1 MLAMEPQARIPYLR
15 TMKNWIVIVVIMLA
29 GKLHAQI
36 TVIKDDRID
45 AMVKAQSVITPPAN
59 SPQISG
65 YRIQLIFDSD
75 KAVIDDARAKFLA
88 QFPKVD
94 TYVEF
99 TAPHYFLKVG
109 DFRTQLEAERVKAAV
124 QAQFPTAFIA
134 KEKINNINGIW

>member
-1 MLAMEPQARIPYLR
+1 
-15 TMKNWIVIVVIMLA
+15 MKKWIAITVLMFA
-29 GKLHAQI
+29 GKLQAQI
-36 TVIKDDRID
+36 TVIKDERID
-45 AMVKAQSVITPPAN
+45 ALVKAQSVITPPAN

-75 KAVIDDARAKFLA
+75 KAIIDDARAKFLA

-134 KEKINNINGIW
+134 KEKINLPRIDQ

>member
-1 MLAMEPQARIPYLR
+1 
-15 TMKNWIVIVVIMLA
+15 MKTWIVSTFLLFI
-29 GKLHAQI
+29 GSLHAQI
-36 TVIKDDRID
+36 TVVKDDRID
-45 AMVKAQSVITPPAN
+45 ALVKAQSSVTPPAN

-75 KAVIDDARAKFLA
+75 KAFIDDSRAKFLA

-109 DFRTQLEAERVKAAV
+109 DFRTQLEAERVKTAV

-134 KEKINNINGIW
+134 KEKINLPRIDQ

>member
-1 MLAMEPQARIPYLR
+1 
-15 TMKNWIVIVVIMLA
+15 MKKWIAIAVLVFA
-29 GKLHAQI
+29 GKVQAQI
-36 TVIKDDRID
+36 TVLKDERID
-45 AMVKAQSVITPPAN
+45 ALVKAQSVITPPAN

-109 DFRTQLEAERVKAAV
+109 DFRTQLEAERVKAAI
-124 QAQFPTAFIA
+124 QLQFPTAFIA
-134 KEKINNINGIW
+134 KEKINLPRIDQ

>member
-1 MLAMEPQARIPYLR
+1 
-15 TMKNWIVIVVIMLA
+15 MKKWIAIAVLVFA
-29 GKLHAQI
+29 GKVQAQI
-36 TVIKDDRID
+36 TVVKDERID
-45 AMVKAQSVITPPAN
+45 ALVKAQSVITPPAN

-109 DFRTQLEAERVKAAV
+109 DFRTQLEAERVKAAI
-124 QAQFPTAFIA
+124 QSQFPTAFIA
-134 KEKINNINGIW
+134 KEKINLPRIDQ